1 MRKYSLFGTRSVH
14 RLQLET
20 MSGSNWRDST
30 VSGRST
36 HYLQGKNKNKRRL
49 TKKSIASLTNCKS
62 RSTSIASR
70 EALQLQVHKHFGCT
84 SANTSV
90 AEKKLCLRLIA
101 TREELQL
108 QVHKHFS
115 CNSANASVCSHK
127 KASYATNCK
136 STSTLV
142 ATPQTL
148 QLLPQKSFGYD

>member
-62 RSTSIASR
+62 RSTSIASPQ
-70 EALQLQVHKHFGCT
+70 A
-84 SANTSV
+84 
-90 AEKKLCLRLIA
+90 LRLH
-101 TREELQL
+101 LC
-108 QVHKHFS
+108 KHFS
-115 CNSANASVCSHK
+115 CRKKASVATNCNSRRTSVASPQALLLQLRKRFCCSHK